1 MKVFGMEVVEV
12 DGQTTPFVVAPC
24 ADGSAWV
31 CEIGGESVHISAD
44 RMRAIAAEIVEEFAA
59 KRVKP

>member
-31 CEIGGESVHISAD
+31 CEMGDEPVHISAA
-44 RMRAIAAEIVEEFAA
+44 RMRAIAAEVADSFAA
-59 KRVKP
+59 KRVNP